1 MDIKINNVSFK
12 ETTEKFPK
20 EGLFYKEKWYVPEQ
34 KHQYKEGDWIIIKVH
49 NAEVIRKIVPVE
61 EYIEDSWNYLYYS
74 FGKDNW
80 MTLDAVKTYS
90 KSILRLATE
99 KEITNHLASLSKEKG
114 YSVGILVKESEDSF
128 KYITE
133 EDDDYDSTSDS
144 YYKSGILLYKNGRW
158 AKKSNVLFFGGQ
170 CVFFN
175 IVKGGEKYNTNVVE
189 ITCKGETDTNYAIE
203 RILENYFKP
212 TCFGSKTVK
221 SFTFKENLINNTF
234 IVDSHKDVIDKITIG
249 CLTGTYQELI
259 NIHNHCKM
267 LLKNNEKNNNTVAG
281 SNNQH
286 NG

>member
-1 MDIKINNVSFK
+1 MDIKINNVTFK
-12 ETTEKFPK
+12 ETKEKFPK

-34 KHQYKEGDWIIIKVH
+34 KYEYKEGDW
-49 NAEVIRKIVPVE
+49 VIYSANGFYATRKIVSAVE
-61 EYIEDSWNYLYYS
+61 EIEDSFFQMDCFYGDN
-74 FGKDNW
+74 NW
-80 MTLDAVKTYS
+80 MTLAAVKTYS
-90 KSILRLATE
+90 ELILRLATE
-99 KEITNHLASLSKEKG
+99 EEIKSHLASLAKEKG

-158 AKKSNVLFFGGQ
+158 AKKSDVLFFGGQ

-175 IVKGGEKYNTNVVE
+175 IVKGREKYNTDVIE

-259 NIHNHCKM
+259 NIQKHCQI
-267 LLKNNEKNNNTVAG
+267 LLKNNEKNNNTVAD
-281 SNNQH
+281 SNNQY